1 MDLKVDWILIT
12 EEFGVWAP
20 QINRKRVKLKVGD
33 IPHRQ
38 CVLACVRQW
47 AQFPAQE
54 NRTG

>member
-1 MDLKVDWILIT
+1 MDLKVDWILIM